1 LHFKLATRKL
11 GTSSSR
17 PSSSS
22 SIINKQSTTNQGSRF
37 QETNAIKT
45 SKTNETNQN
54 DKGFEKAFKESL
66 KESNLDKRLD
76 DLKSKYEST
85 KIDELMTKLADAEH
99 KNEYLTNL
107 IEQLQ
112 QKKRNVSSAH
122 R

>member
-1 LHFKLATRKL
+1 MHFKLATRKSGNSL
-11 GTSSSR
+11 SR
-17 PSSSS
+17 PSSAS
-22 SIINKQSTTNQGSRF
+22 STTNKQNASNQNRL
-37 QETNAIKT
+37 QETNTTKA
-45 SKTNETNQN
+45 SKAAETTQN

-76 DLKSKYEST
+76 DLKSKYESS
-85 KIDELMTKLADAEH
+85 KIDELMAKLADAEH

-107 IEQLQ
+107 IDQLQ